1 MNWWELWYPR
11 TPTSNELIG
20 GDMFCS
26 LTVCQALQEREGEV
40 LKIIC
45 ILLS

>member
-1 MNWWELWYPR
+1 MNWRELWCPR
-11 TPTSNELIG
+11 TPTSNELID
-20 GDMFCS
+20 GDVFCS

-45 ILLS
+45 TLLS